1 MKVGWAVERFRIT
14 QNLCELLILI
24 PLAAITSR
32 TVSILLIN
40 YDSHKF

>member
-1 MKVGWAVERFRIT
+1 MRVCWAVERLRIT

-24 PLAAITSR
+24 PLAANSR